1 MKKSKYPGCWYCDN
15 IVDHPETFGLLHL
28 GFPRCFILI
37 KDMAA
42 FDSSD
47 YDEFR
52 DAIADVQWLD
62 PSEQWSEAD
71 KEAGIVKLWNFS
83 VEQEALDEEGY
94 YDALIDAGLD

>member
-1 MKKSKYPGCWYCDN
+1 
-15 IVDHPETFGLLHL
+15 
-28 GFPRCFILI
+28 
-37 KDMAA
+37 MAA

-71 KEAGIVKLWNFS
+71 KEAVIVKLWNFS

>member
-15 IVDHPETFGLLHL
+15 IVDYPETFGLLHL

-71 KEAGIVKLWNFS
+71 KEAVIVKLWNFS